1 MGEKGSYFYN
11 GENIYFATAQM
22 VKLMSTACA
31 GDSALAGFLS
41 ILLENPDNIEKALK
55 IASSTGANVAESNAI
70 GNLKKVE
77 EYTKN
82 IKVRRVG

>member
-11 GENIYFATAQM
+11 GENIYFATAQK
-22 VKLMSTACA
+22 VKLMSSACA

-41 ILLENPDNIEKALK
+41 IWLENPDNIER
-55 IASSTGANVAESNAI
+55 ASATGANVAESNAI